1 MEQNKITIKVIRKG
15 ALAALPKQ
23 MHVGDAGFDLVANS
37 RKVDLENNCMVY
49 GTGLRVE
56 IPRGYAMFIFP
67 LFSCYKHAAIMANCV
82 SVISSGYKGEVRVV
96 FKGLNACYKL
106 GEHIAQ
112 AVILPVPLSTLT
124 LANCLRMTEVKANC
138 VVLVFNFLKTRR

>member
-1 MEQNKITIKVIRKG
+1 MEQNKITIKVMRRG

-23 MHVGDAGFDLVANS
+23 MHKGDAGFDLVANS

-67 LFSCYKHAAIMANCV
+67 LSTCYKHAAMIANCV
-82 SVISSGYKGEVRVV
+82 AVIDSGYRGEIHVV
-96 FKGLNACYKL
+96 FKGLTSCYKL
-106 GEHIAQ
+106 GDRIAQ
-112 AVILPVPLSTLT
+112 AVVMPVPEVCYQQVEALGEGDRGEDGLGSTG
-124 LANCLRMTEVKANC
+124 V
-138 VVLVFNFLKTRR
+138 

>member
-1 MEQNKITIKVIRKG
+1 MEQNKIKIKVNCRG

-82 SVISSGYKGEVRVV
+82 SVISSSHKGEVRVV

-112 AVILPVPLSTLT
+112 AVILPVPEVEYVDACELSENDRGEGELCSTG
-124 LANCLRMTEVKANC
+124 V
-138 VVLVFNFLKTRR
+138 

>member
-1 MEQNKITIKVIRKG
+1 MEQNKITIKVMRRG

-23 MHVGDAGFDLVANS
+23 MHKGDAGFDLVANS

-67 LFSCYKHAAIMANCV
+67 LSTCYKHAAMIANCV
-82 SVISSGYKGEVRVV
+82 AVIKSGYRGEIHIV
-96 FKGLNACYKL
+96 FKGLTSCYKL
-106 GEHIAQ
+106 GDRIAQ
-112 AVILPVPLSTLT
+112 AVVMPVPEVCYQQVEALGEGDRGEDGLGSTG
-124 LANCLRMTEVKANC
+124 V
-138 VVLVFNFLKTRR
+138 

>member
-1 MEQNKITIKVIRKG
+1 MEQSKITIKVMRRG

-67 LFSCYKHAAIMANCV
+67 LSTCYKHAAMIANCV
-82 SVISSGYKGEVRVV
+82 AVIHSGYRGEVRVV
-96 FKGLNACYKL
+96 FKGLNACYEL
-106 GEHIAQ
+106 GERIAQ
-112 AVILPVPLSTLT
+112 AVILPVPEVEYVDACELSESDRGEGELCSTG
-124 LANCLRMTEVKANC
+124 V
-138 VVLVFNFLKTRR
+138 

>member
-1 MEQNKITIKVIRKG
+1 MEQNKVTIKVNCRG
-15 ALAALPKQ
+15 SLATLPKQ

-67 LFSCYKHAAIMANCV
+67 LFSCYKHAAMMANCV
-82 SVISSGYKGEVRVV
+82 SVISSGYKDEVRVV
-96 FKGLNACYKL
+96 FKGMNACYKL
-106 GEHIAQ
+106 GERIAQ
-112 AVILPVPLSTLT
+112 AVILPVP
-124 LANCLRMTEVKANC
+124 EVEYIHG
-138 VVLVFNFLKTRR
+138 

>member
-1 MEQNKITIKVIRKG
+1 MEQNKVTIKVNCRG
-15 ALAALPKQ
+15 SLATLPKQ
-23 MHVGDAGFDLVANS
+23 MQEGTVGFELIANS
-37 RKVDLENNCMVY
+37 RKVDLENECMIY

-67 LFSCYKHAAIMANCV
+67 LFSCYKHAAMMANCV
-82 SVISSGYKGEVRVV
+82 GVISSSHKGEVRVV

-112 AVILPVPLSTLT
+112 AVILPVPEVEYVDACELSENDRGEGELCSTG
-124 LANCLRMTEVKANC
+124 V
-138 VVLVFNFLKTRR
+138 